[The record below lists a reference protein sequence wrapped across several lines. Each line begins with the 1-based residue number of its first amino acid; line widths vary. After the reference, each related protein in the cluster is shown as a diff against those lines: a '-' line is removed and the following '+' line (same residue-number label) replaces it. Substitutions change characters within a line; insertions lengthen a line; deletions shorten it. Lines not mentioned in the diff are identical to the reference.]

1 MIGKGAAVASASG
14 RVVEVAAIDMV
25 VDEAVDVGGAGEVG
39 DPLVG
44 VQPATNSAT
53 TIGLRARDTKQI

>member
-1 MIGKGAAVASASG
+1 
-14 RVVEVAAIDMV
+14 MV